1 VAKKLSMTVGGDETR
16 TVSGGRK
23 TNITKDD
30 ELQVAANRKADIS
43 KDDTIKAGKV
53 ITIDAGDKILI
64 TAANEIK
71 LSVGQ
76 STMVMKK
83 NGNIEISGMK
93 IEIKGSQSVKSEAAQ
108 ITSDASAVNTIK
120 GGLVKIN

>member
-1 VAKKLSMTVGGDETR
+1 MSIGGDESRNVT
-16 TVSGGRK
+16 GGR
-23 TNITKDD
+23 TTSIGKDD
-30 ELQVAANRKADIS
+30 ALKVSKNRSADVS
-43 KDDTIKAGKV
+43 QNDTHKAGKI
-53 ITIDAGDKILI
+53 ITLDAGDKVLI
-64 TAANEIK
+64 QAANEIK

-76 STMVMKK
+76 ASMVMKK

-93 IEIKGSQSVKSEAAQ
+93 IDIKGTQSVKQEAAQ